1 MILTH
6 ENYNSI
12 EANKEYMSN
21 SQLQGF
27 LTCEAQQIAKINGE
41 WEQEEIKAFT
51 EGKFLDHWNNGTLEE
66 FKANNPD
73 LYLKNGLDLKAEYRH
88 LGDVI
93 EFISKDPLLME
104 SLSGEKQRIFTA
116 ELFGVPWKIA
126 IDSYFERQDKREG
139 RIVDL
144 KYLKSLYD
152 RFWTV
157 NEDGIAI
164 CEKTLEHRGYLDQV
178 AIYCK
183 IEQLKMRPDKT
194 VKVKVYDATK
204 SYPDYYEPFITAIT
218 KSKPYPDKEVI
229 SFSTEGQPYHEFIE
243 YRLSMIQDKMPRI
256 IAVKAGK
263 VEPKRCGMCQYCL
276 STKILKGTTHYTF
289 FLD

>member
-1 MILTH
+1 MILSH
-6 ENYNSI
+6 ENYFSV
-12 EANKEYMSN
+12 EANKEFMSN
-21 SQLQGF
+21 SQYQGF
-27 LTCEAQQIAKINGE
+27 LKCEAEQMAKIKGE

-51 EGKFLDHWNNGTLEE
+51 EGKFLDSWNNNALEE
-66 FKANNPD
+66 FKINNPD

-116 ELFGVPWKIA
+116 ELFGIKWKIA
-126 IDSYFERQDKREG
+126 IDSYFERQPKREG

-164 CEKTLEHRGYLDQV
+164 CEKTLEHRGYLDQI

-194 VKVKVYDATK
+194 VKVKSNDYLK

-218 KSKPYPDKEVI
+218 KSKPYPDKEII

-243 YRLSMIQDKMPRI
+243 YRLSEIERKIPRI
-256 IAVKAGK
+256 IAVKSGK
-263 VEPKRCGMCQYCL
+263 EEPRRCGMCQYCL
-276 STKILKGTTHYTF
+276 STKILTGTTHYTH